1 MLVPLSLFAK
11 PTTCSAHRSS
21 DHQRA
26 PTDAHA
32 RPLGTLD
39 QHDRPRRGPPSPGGT
54 TLRRLWAVSV
64 SPAPGNIDRDP
75 PGYPREWEADILL
88 ADGGVAHLR
97 PIRPSDAGRLVAF
110 YERVSPESKYLRF
123 FAAYPRLSDRDVKR
137 FTEVDYVDRVAF
149 IVTLGEDMIAVGRYD
164 RIEGDHAEV
173 SFLIED
179 AHQGRGIAQLLLEH
193 LAQAARER
201 GITRFVAEV
210 LPENRRMA
218 KVFADA
224 GYRVS
229 KGIEDGVLAVEFP
242 ILPTDTSVG
251 VMERREHRAESA
263 SVRRLLNPQRIVV
276 YGPGARVQNLINS
289 IVPGGFGGEVVAV
302 SIDGAPVAGV
312 PSAASI
318 AAVPGGLDLAIVSVP
333 TNQLGAV
340 VIEAAHVGAHG
351 MVVLTGTDYAA
362 GDNLKVINL
371 ARAYGVRAL
380 GPDALGIINTSRTVQ
395 LNATP
400 GPMPRPGGVGLFCQS
415 AAVGVVLLNH
425 AVRQELGLSS
435 FISTGDYADVTA
447 NDVMQ
452 YWADDETTRVCL
464 LTLDSIG
471 NPRKFS
477 RITRQLA
484 RNKPVVVFAPGRT
497 RRADHAGVRG
507 GLGHAPEEAVDAL
520 FRQAGIMVVHH
531 RDDMIDIAK
540 IAARQPLPAGPRV
553 RIITNSLTLAH
564 QMVQKMDS
572 VGLLRDPQPEL
583 LGAEAG
589 PEAFVLAARE
599 GLADQRYDSVVC
611 AAVNAFDQGTEEII
625 LALENVAAEAT
636 KPLIGVFLD
645 FHPPLMSSGEP
656 DSPGMLPRF
665 DGSVDAIQAL
675 SALTSYAEW
684 RDRDPG
690 AVPMVEVDTQA
701 AKLVVNR
708 ILAEQP
714 TGRELTETETADLL
728 STYGI
733 NLVPQFAV
741 SSLVEAIA
749 AGDQL
754 GWNVVLK
761 ATSSAVRGRPDLA
774 SVHRNIDNAA
784 EMADAW
790 KDLRQL
796 VAEIGLADD
805 EVLSAAI
812 PVVQTMAPPGVALI
826 ITSRE
831 DAAFGPIVSLGLDG
845 IPSELL
851 GDTVYRVPPL
861 TAVDAADMV
870 RELKAAPTLLG
881 RHGAPGV
888 DIAGI
893 ENVLQ
898 RVAQL
903 ADAIPQLA
911 SVTLRPCVAS
921 VSSISVLGAR
931 VFVAPTAD
939 QRDPLARVL

>member
-1 MLVPLSLFAK
+1 
-11 PTTCSAHRSS
+11 
-21 DHQRA
+21 
-26 PTDAHA
+26 
-32 RPLGTLD
+32 
-39 QHDRPRRGPPSPGGT
+39 
-54 TLRRLWAVSV
+54 VSV
-64 SPAPGNIDRDP
+64 SQAPGDIDADP
-75 PGYPREWEADILL
+75 PGYPREWEADVLL

-97 PIRPSDAGRLVAF
+97 PIRPSDADRLVAF

-123 FAAYPRLSDRDVKR
+123 FAPYPRLSDRDVKR
-137 FTEVDYVDRVAF
+137 FTEVDYVRRVAF
-149 IVTLGEDMIAVGRYD
+149 ILTLGENMIAVGRYD
-164 RIEGDHAEV
+164 RVEDDHAEV

-263 SVRRLLNPQRIVV
+263 SVRRLLNPERIVV
-276 YGPGARVQNLINS
+276 HGQRDRVQDLINS
-289 IVPGGFGGEVVAV
+289 ILRGEFSGEVTAV
-302 SIDGAPVAGV
+302 SIDGASVAGV
-312 PSAASI
+312 ANAASI

-333 TNQLGAV
+333 TNQLGGV
-340 VIEAAHVGAHG
+340 VIDAAHKGAYG

-362 GDNLKVINL
+362 GDNLKIINL

-380 GPDALGIINTSRTVQ
+380 GPDALGVINTLGAVR

-400 GPMPRPGGVGLFCQS
+400 GPMPRAGGVGLFCQS
-415 AAVGVVLLNH
+415 AAVGVALLNH
-425 AVRQELGLSS
+425 AGRHDLGLSS

-452 YWADDETTRVCL
+452 YWEDDEATRVCL

-471 NPRKFS
+471 NPRKFT
-477 RITRQLA
+477 RITRRLA
-484 RNKPVVVFAPGRT
+484 RRKPVVVFAPGRT
-497 RRADHAGVRG
+497 HRADHAGVRG

-520 FRQAGIMVVHH
+520 FRQTGIMVVH
-531 RDDMIDIAK
+531 RRGDMIDIAK
-540 IAARQPLPAGPRV
+540 IASRQPLPVGPRV

-564 QMVQKMDS
+564 QMLQKMDS
-572 VGLLRDPQPEL
+572 VGLIRDPEPEL
-583 LGAEAG
+583 LGADAN
-589 PEAFVLAARE
+589 PEAFGRAARQA
-599 GLADQRYDSVVC
+599 LADQRYDSVVC
-611 AAVNAFDQGTEEII
+611 AAVNAFNQGTDNII
-625 LALENVAAEAT
+625 VTLENVAAEAT

-645 FHPPLMSSGEP
+645 FQPPLQSSGEP
-656 DSPGMLPRF
+656 DAPGMLPRF

-675 SALTSYAEW
+675 SALTNYAQW

-690 AVPMVEVDTQA
+690 AVPMVDVDTHE
-701 AKLVVNR
+701 AKLIVNR
-708 ILAEQP
+708 VLAEQP
-714 TGRELTETETADLL
+714 TGRELTVIEAAELL
-728 STYGI
+728 SASGI
-733 NLVPQFAV
+733 NLVRQFAV
-741 SSLVEAIA
+741 AGLADAVA
-749 AGDQL
+749 AADQL

-796 VAEIGLADD
+796 VAEIGLPDD
-805 EVLSAAI
+805 ESLSVAM
-812 PVVQTMAPPGVALI
+812 PVVQAMAPPGVALI

-831 DAAFGPIVSLGLDG
+831 DAAFGPIISLGLDG

-861 TAVDAADMV
+861 TTVDAAEMV
-870 RELKAAPTLLG
+870 RELKAAPTLFG

-888 DIAGI
+888 DIPGI
-893 ENVLQ
+893 EDLLH

-903 ADAIPQLA
+903 SDAIPQLA

-921 VSSISVLGAR
+921 VNSISVLGAR
-931 VFVAPTAD
+931 VFIAPTAD

>member
-1 MLVPLSLFAK
+1 MPLETG
-11 PTTCSAHRSS
+11 P
-21 DHQRA
+21 
-26 PTDAHA
+26 
-32 RPLGTLD
+32 
-39 QHDRPRRGPPSPGGT
+39 QH
-54 TLRRLWAVSV
+54 LRLKLLAVSV
-64 SPAPGNIDRDP
+64 SQAPGNIDRDP
-75 PGYPREWEADILL
+75 PGYPREWEADVLL

-97 PIRPSDAGRLVAF
+97 PIRPSDADKLVAF
-110 YERVSPESKYLRF
+110 YDRVSPESKYLRF
-123 FAAYPRLSDRDVKR
+123 FAAYPRLSDRDVKS

-149 IVTLGEDMIAVGRYD
+149 IVTLGQDMIAVGRYD
-164 RIEGDHAEV
+164 RTENDHAEV

-229 KGIEDGVLAVEFP
+229 KDMEDGVLAVEFP

-263 SVRRLLNPQRIVV
+263 SVRRLLTPQRIVV
-276 YGPGARVQNLINS
+276 YGQGDRVQEMINS
-289 IVPGGFGGEVVAV
+289 IVRGGFGGEVVPV

-312 PSAASI
+312 ACAASI
-318 AAVPGGLDLAIVSVP
+318 AAVPDGVDLVIVSVP

-340 VIEAAHVGAHG
+340 VIDAAHKGAHG

-362 GDNLKVINL
+362 GDNLKIINL

-380 GPDALGIINTSRTVQ
+380 GPDALGVINTLATVQ

-415 AAVGVVLLNH
+415 AAVGVALLNH
-425 AVRQELGLSS
+425 AVRQDVGLSS

-452 YWADDETTRVCL
+452 FWEDDEATRVCL

-477 RITRQLA
+477 RITRRLA
-484 RNKPVVVFAPGRT
+484 RKKPVVVFAPGRT
-497 RRADHAGVRG
+497 HRADHAGVRG
-507 GLGHAPEEAVDAL
+507 GLGHAPEDAIDAL
-520 FRQAGIMVVHH
+520 FQQAGIMVVHS
-531 RDDMIDIAK
+531 RGDMIDIAK
-540 IAARQPLPAGPRV
+540 IASRQPLPTGPRV
-553 RIITNSLTLAH
+553 RIISNSLTLTH
-564 QMVQKMDS
+564 QMLQKMDS
-572 VGLLRDPQPEL
+572 VGLIRDPEPEL
-583 LGAEAG
+583 LGADAN
-589 PEAFVLAARE
+589 PEAFARAARAA
-599 GLADQRYDSVVC
+599 LADQRYDSVVC
-611 AAVNAFDQGTEEII
+611 AAVNAFDQGTEDII
-625 LALENVAAEAT
+625 LALENAAAEAT
-636 KPLIGVFLD
+636 KPLVGVFLD
-645 FHPPLMSSGEP
+645 FHPPLLSNGEA
-656 DSPGMLPRF
+656 DTPGMLPRF

-675 SALTSYAEW
+675 SALTSYALW
-684 RDRDPG
+684 RDRDLG

-701 AKLVVNR
+701 AKLLVNR
-708 ILAEQP
+708 NLAEQP
-714 TGRELTETETADLL
+714 AGRELTEIETAELL
-728 STYGI
+728 HTYGI
-733 NLVPQFAV
+733 DLVRQFAV
-741 SSLVEAIA
+741 STLAEAVA
-749 AGDQL
+749 AADQL

-761 ATSSAVRGRPDLA
+761 ATSRAVRGRPDLA

-790 KDLRQL
+790 KDLQQL
-796 VAEIGLADD
+796 VAEIGLADHD
-805 EVLSAAI
+805 GLSAAG
-812 PVVQTMAPPGVALI
+812 PVVQAMAPPGVALI

-861 TAVDAADMV
+861 TTVDAAGMV
-870 RELKAAPTLLG
+870 RELRAAPTLLG

-888 DIAGI
+888 DIARI
-893 ENVLQ
+893 EDLLH

-903 ADAIPQLA
+903 SDAIPQLA
-911 SVTLRPCVAS
+911 SITLRPCVAS
-921 VSSISVLGAR
+921 VGSLSVLGAR
-931 VFVAPTAD
+931 VFIAPTAD

>member
-1 MLVPLSLFAK
+1 V
-11 PTTCSAHRSS
+11 
-21 DHQRA
+21 
-26 PTDAHA
+26 
-32 RPLGTLD
+32 
-39 QHDRPRRGPPSPGGT
+39 
-54 TLRRLWAVSV
+54 
-64 SPAPGNIDRDP
+64 
-75 PGYPREWEADILL
+75 LL

-97 PIRPSDAGRLVAF
+97 PIRPSDAARLVAF
-110 YERVSPESKYLRF
+110 YERVSPESKYFRF
-123 FAAYPRLSDRDVKR
+123 FAPYPRLSDRDVKR
-137 FTEVDYVDRVAF
+137 FTELDYVSRVAF
-149 IVTLGEDMIAVGRYD
+149 IITLGENMIAVGRYE
-164 RIEGDHAEV
+164 RIEDDHAEV

-201 GITRFVAEV
+201 GIARFVAEV
-210 LPENRRMA
+210 LPENGRMA

-229 KGIEDGVLAVEFP
+229 RGIEDGVLAVEFP

-276 YGPGARVQNLINS
+276 YGEVDRVRNLINS
-289 IVPGGFGGEVVAV
+289 ILRGEFSGEVTAV
-302 SIDGAPVAGV
+302 SIDGVSVAGV
-312 PSAASI
+312 ANAASI
-318 AAVPGGLDLAIVSVP
+318 AAVPGGLDLVIVSVP
-333 TNQLGAV
+333 TNQLGGV
-340 VIEAAHVGAHG
+340 VIEAAHMGAHG

-362 GDNLKVINL
+362 GDNLKIINL
-371 ARAYGVRAL
+371 ARAYGIRAL
-380 GPDALGIINTSRTVQ
+380 GPDALGIINTMEAVR

-400 GPMPRPGGVGLFCQS
+400 GPMPRSGGVGFFCQS
-415 AAVGVVLLNH
+415 AAVGVGLLTH
-425 AVRQELGLSS
+425 ATRHDLGLSS

-452 YWADDETTRVCL
+452 YWEDDEATRVCL

-477 RITRQLA
+477 RITRRLA
-484 RNKPVVVFAPGRT
+484 RRKPVVVFAPGRSH
-497 RRADHAGVRG
+497 RADHAGVRG
-507 GLGHAPEEAVDAL
+507 GLGHASEEAVDAL
-520 FRQAGIMVVHH
+520 FRQAGIMVVH
-531 RDDMIDIAK
+531 RRGDMIDIAK
-540 IAARQPLPAGPRV
+540 IASRQPLPAGPRV

-564 QMVQKMDS
+564 QMLQKMDS
-572 VGLLRDPQPEL
+572 VGLIRDPEPEL
-583 LGAEAG
+583 LGADALPAAFGRAVREA
-589 PEAFVLAARE
+589 
-599 GLADQRYDSVVC
+599 LADRRYDSVVC
-611 AAVNAFDQGTEEII
+611 AAVNAFNQGTEDII
-625 LALENVAAEAT
+625 LALENAAANAT
-636 KPLIGVFLD
+636 KPLVGVFLD
-645 FHPPLMSSGEP
+645 FNPPLLSSGQP
-656 DSPGMLPRF
+656 DAPGMLPRF

-675 SALTSYAEW
+675 SALTAYAQW

-690 AVPMVEVDTQA
+690 AVPILEVDTPA

-708 ILAEQP
+708 TLAEQP
-714 TGRELTETETADLL
+714 AGRELTEIETAELL
-728 STYGI
+728 GAYGI
-733 NLVPQFAV
+733 DLVSQFAV
-741 SSLVEAIA
+741 SSFADAVA
-749 AGDQL
+749 AADLL

-761 ATSSAVRGRPDLA
+761 ATSIAVRGRPDLA
-774 SVHRNIDNAA
+774 SVHRNIDSPA
-784 EMADAW
+784 ELADAW
-790 KDLRQL
+790 TDLRQL
-796 VAEIGLADD
+796 VAEIGLGDD
-805 EVLSAAI
+805 ESLSIAM
-812 PVVQTMAPPGVALI
+812 PVVQAMAPPGVALI

-851 GDTVYRVPPL
+851 GDTAYRVPPL
-861 TAVDAADMV
+861 TTADAAEMV

-893 ENVLQ
+893 EDLLH

-911 SVTLRPCVAS
+911 SVALRPCVAS

-931 VFVAPTAD
+931 VFIAPTAD

>member
-1 MLVPLSLFAK
+1 M
-11 PTTCSAHRSS
+11 
-21 DHQRA
+21 
-26 PTDAHA
+26 
-32 RPLGTLD
+32 
-39 QHDRPRRGPPSPGGT
+39 
-54 TLRRLWAVSV
+54 SV

-97 PIRPSDAGRLVAF
+97 PIRPSDADRLVAF

-123 FAAYPRLSDRDVKR
+123 FAAYPRLSDRDVRR
-137 FTEVDYVDRVAF
+137 FTEIDYVDRVAF

-312 PSAASI
+312 PNAASI

-362 GDNLKVINL
+362 GDNLKIINL

-415 AAVGVVLLNH
+415 AAVGVGLLNH
-425 AVRQELGLSS
+425 AVRQDLGLSS

-452 YWADDETTRVCL
+452 YWADDEATRVCL

-531 RDDMIDIAK
+531 RGDMIDIAK
-540 IAARQPLPAGPRV
+540 IAARQPLPSGPRV

-589 PEAFVLAARE
+589 PEAFVLAARD

-611 AAVNAFDQGTEEII
+611 AAVNGFDQGTEEII

-728 STYGI
+728 STHGI

-790 KDLRQL
+790 KDLRKL
-796 VAEIGLADD
+796 VGEIGLADD

>member
-1 MLVPLSLFAK
+1 M
-11 PTTCSAHRSS
+11 
-21 DHQRA
+21 
-26 PTDAHA
+26 
-32 RPLGTLD
+32 
-39 QHDRPRRGPPSPGGT
+39 
-54 TLRRLWAVSV
+54 SV
-64 SPAPGNIDRDP
+64 SQAPGNIDADP

-97 PIRPSDAGRLVAF
+97 PIRPSDAERLVAF

-123 FAAYPRLSDRDVKR
+123 FVPYPRLTDRDVKL

-164 RIEGDHAEV
+164 RTEGDHAEV
-173 SFLIED
+173 AFLIED

-210 LPENRRMA
+210 LPQNRRMA

-224 GYRVS
+224 GYRIS
-229 KGIEDGVLAVEFP
+229 KGVEDGVLAVEFP

-263 SVRRLLNPQRIVV
+263 SVRRLLNPQRIAV
-276 YGPGARVQNLINS
+276 YGQGDRVRDLINS
-289 IVPGGFGGEVVAV
+289 IVHGGYRGEVVAV
-302 SIDGAPVAGV
+302 SIDGALVAGV
-312 PSAASI
+312 PNAASI

-340 VIEAAHVGAHG
+340 VIEAAHQGAHG
-351 MVVLTGTDYAA
+351 MVVLTGTDYVA
-362 GDNLKVINL
+362 GDNLKIINL
-371 ARAYGVRAL
+371 ARAYGIRAL
-380 GPDALGIINTSRTVQ
+380 GPDALGIINTLRTVQ

-400 GPMPRPGGVGLFCQS
+400 APMPRAGGVGLFCQS
-415 AAVGVVLLNH
+415 AAVGVALLND
-425 AVRQELGLSS
+425 AVRQDLGLSC

-452 YWADDETTRVCL
+452 YWGDDEATRVCL

-497 RRADHAGVRG
+497 HRADHAGVRG
-507 GLGHAPEEAVDAL
+507 GLGHAAEEAVDAL
-520 FRQAGIMVVHH
+520 FRQAGIMVVH
-531 RDDMIDIAK
+531 RRGDMIDIAK
-540 IAARQPLPAGPRV
+540 IAARQPLPSGPRV
-553 RIITNSLTLAH
+553 RIISNSLTLTH
-564 QMVQKMDS
+564 QMLQKMES

-589 PEAFVLAARE
+589 AAEFVLAARAA
-599 GLADQRYDSVVC
+599 LADQRYDSVVC
-611 AAVNAFDQGTEEII
+611 AAVNAFDEGTEEII
-625 LALENVAAEAT
+625 LALENVAAEAS

-656 DSPGMLPRF
+656 DAPGMLPRF

-675 SALTSYAEW
+675 AALTSYAEW
-684 RDRDPG
+684 CRRDPG

-701 AKLVVNR
+701 AKLLVNR
-708 ILAEQP
+708 ILATQP
-714 TGRELTETETADLL
+714 AGRELTETEAAELL
-728 STYGI
+728 GTYGI

-741 SSLVEAIA
+741 ASLDDAVA

-784 EMADAW
+784 EMVAAW

-796 VAEIGLADD
+796 IAEIGLGND
-805 EVLSAAI
+805 EDLSVAM
-812 PVVQTMAPPGVALI
+812 PVVQAMAPPGVALM

-831 DAAFGPIVSLGLDG
+831 DAAFGPIISLGLDG

-861 TAVDAADMV
+861 TAVDAAEMV
-870 RELKAAPTLLG
+870 RELKAAPTLFG

-893 ENVLQ
+893 EDILH
-898 RVAQL
+898 RIAQL

-921 VSSISVLGAR
+921 VGSISVLGAR
-931 VFVAPTAD
+931 VFITPTAD

>member
-1 MLVPLSLFAK
+1 VS
-11 PTTCSAHRSS
+11 
-21 DHQRA
+21 Q
-26 PTDAHA
+26 
-32 RPLGTLD
+32 
-39 QHDRPRRGPPSPGGT
+39 
-54 TLRRLWAVSV
+54 AV
-64 SPAPGNIDRDP
+64 DP
-75 PGYPREWEADILL
+75 PGYPREWEADVLL

-97 PIRPSDAGRLVAF
+97 PIRPSDADRLVAF

-123 FAAYPRLSDRDVKR
+123 FVPYPRLSNRDVKR

-149 IVTLGEDMIAVGRYD
+149 IITLGENMIAVGRYE
-164 RIEGDHAEV
+164 RIEDDHAEV

-229 KGIEDGVLAVEFP
+229 KGIEDGVLTVEFP

-263 SVRRLLNPQRIVV
+263 SVRRLLNPERIVV
-276 YGPGARVQNLINS
+276 HGEGDRVQDLINS
-289 IVPGGFGGEVVAV
+289 ILRGEFSGDVAAV
-302 SIDGAPVAGV
+302 SVDGASVAGV
-312 PSAASI
+312 ANAASI
-318 AAVPGGLDLAIVSVP
+318 AAVQGGLDLAIVSVP
-333 TNQLGAV
+333 TNQLGGV
-340 VIEAAHVGAHG
+340 VIEAAHKGAHG
-351 MVVLTGTDYAA
+351 MVVLTGTDYTA
-362 GDNLKVINL
+362 GDNLKIINL
-371 ARAYGVRAL
+371 ARAYGIRAL
-380 GPDALGIINTSRTVQ
+380 GPDALGIINTLGTVR

-400 GPMPRPGGVGLFCQS
+400 GPMPRSGGVGLFCQS
-415 AAVGVVLLNH
+415 AAVGVALLNH
-425 AVRQELGLSS
+425 AVSHDLGLSS

-452 YWADDETTRVCL
+452 YWEDDEATRVCL

-477 RITRQLA
+477 RITRRLA
-484 RNKPVVVFAPGRT
+484 RRKPVVVFAPGRSH
-497 RRADHAGVRG
+497 RADHAGVRG
-507 GLGHAPEEAVDAL
+507 GLGHASEEAVDAL
-520 FRQAGIMVVHH
+520 FRQAGIMVVH
-531 RDDMIDIAK
+531 RRGDMIDIAK
-540 IAARQPLPAGPRV
+540 IASRQPLPTGPRI

-564 QMVQKMDS
+564 QMLQKVDS
-572 VGLLRDPQPEL
+572 VGLIRDPEPEL
-583 LGAEAG
+583 LGADAK
-589 PEAFVLAARE
+589 PEAFGRAARE
-599 GLADQRYDSVVC
+599 ALADQRYDSVVC
-611 AAVNAFDQGTEEII
+611 AAVNPFNQGTEDTI
-625 LALENVAAEAT
+625 LTLESVAADAT

-645 FHPPLMSSGEP
+645 FHPPMLRNGQQ
-656 DSPGMLPRF
+656 DTPGMLPRF

-675 SALTSYAEW
+675 SALTDYARW
-684 RDRDPG
+684 RDQDPG
-690 AVPMVEVDTQA
+690 AVPMLEVDTQA
-701 AKLVVNR
+701 AKLIVNR
-708 ILAEQP
+708 ILSEQP
-714 TGRELTETETADLL
+714 AGRELTEIETAELL
-728 STYGI
+728 GAYGI
-733 NLVPQFAV
+733 NLVSQFAV
-741 SSLVEAIA
+741 SSLADAVA
-749 AGDQL
+749 AADQL

-761 ATSSAVRGRPDLA
+761 ATSLAVRGRPDLA

-796 VAEIGLADD
+796 IAEIGLADD
-805 EVLSAAI
+805 ERLSVAV
-812 PVVQTMAPPGVALI
+812 PVVQAMAPPGVALI

-861 TAVDAADMV
+861 TKVDAAEMV

-881 RHGAPGV
+881 RYGAPRV
-888 DIAGI
+888 DLAGI
-893 ENVLQ
+893 EDLLH

-931 VFVAPTAD
+931 VFIAPTAD

>member
-1 MLVPLSLFAK
+1 
-11 PTTCSAHRSS
+11 
-21 DHQRA
+21 
-26 PTDAHA
+26 
-32 RPLGTLD
+32 
-39 QHDRPRRGPPSPGGT
+39 
-54 TLRRLWAVSV
+54 VSV
-64 SPAPGNIDRDP
+64 SQAPRNFDADP
-75 PGYPREWEADILL
+75 PGYPREWEADVLL

-97 PIRPSDAGRLVAF
+97 PIRPADADRLVAF

-123 FAAYPRLSDRDVKR
+123 FTPYPRLTDRDVRR

-149 IVTLGEDMIAVGRYD
+149 IVTLGENMIAVGRYD
-164 RIEGDHAEV
+164 RIEDDHAEV
-173 SFLIED
+173 AFLIED

-276 YGPGARVQNLINS
+276 YGQGDRVLNLIHS
-289 IVPGGFGGEVVAV
+289 IRHGGFSGDVVAV
-302 SIDGAPVAGV
+302 SIDGDQVAGV
-312 PSAASI
+312 SNAASI
-318 AAVPGGLDLAIVSVP
+318 AAVPGALDLAIVSVP
-333 TNQLGAV
+333 TNQLGGI
-340 VIEAAHVGAHG
+340 VIDAAHKGAYG
-351 MVVLTGTDYAA
+351 IVVLTGTDYAV
-362 GDNLKVINL
+362 GDNLKIINL

-380 GPDALGIINTSRTVQ
+380 GPDALGIINTLGSVQ
-395 LNATP
+395 LNATT
-400 GPMPRPGGVGLFCQS
+400 GPMPRTGGVGLFCQS
-415 AAVGVVLLNH
+415 AAVGVALLNH
-425 AVRQELGLSS
+425 AVRQDLGLSS

-452 YWADDETTRVCL
+452 YWGDDEATRVCL

-484 RNKPVVVFAPGRT
+484 QRKPVVVFAPGRT

-507 GLGHAPEEAVDAL
+507 GLGHAPEQAVDAL
-520 FRQAGIMVVHH
+520 FRQAGIMVVH
-531 RDDMIDIAK
+531 RRGDMIDIAK
-540 IAARQPLPAGPRV
+540 IAARQPLPSGPRV

-564 QMVQKMDS
+564 QMLQKMDS

-589 PEAFVLAARE
+589 PDAFVLAARE
-599 GLADQRYDSVVC
+599 ALTDQRYDSVVC

-625 LALENVAAEAT
+625 LALENVASEST

-656 DSPGMLPRF
+656 DSPATLPRF

-684 RDRDPG
+684 RSRDAG
-690 AVPMVEVDTQA
+690 EVPKMEVDTQA
-701 AKLVVNR
+701 AKVLVNR
-708 ILAEQP
+708 ILAERP
-714 TGRELTETETADLL
+714 EGRELTETEIAELL
-728 STYGI
+728 KRYGI
-733 NLVPQFAV
+733 NLVRQLAV
-741 SSLVEAIA
+741 SSLTGAVA

-754 GWNVVLK
+754 GWNVALK

-774 SVHRNIDNAA
+774 SVHRNIDSAA

-796 VAEIGLADD
+796 VAAIGLAGDD
-805 EVLSAAI
+805 GLSVAM
-812 PVVQTMAPPGVALI
+812 PVVQAMAPPGVALV

-851 GDTVYRVPPL
+851 GDSVYRVPPL
-861 TAVDAADMV
+861 TAVDAAEMV
-870 RELKAAPTLLG
+870 RELKAAPTLFG
-881 RHGAPGV
+881 RQGAPGL

-893 ENVLQ
+893 ENLLH

-921 VSSISVLGAR
+921 VNSISVLGAR
-931 VFVAPTAD
+931 AFIAPTAD

>member
-1 MLVPLSLFAK
+1 VS
-11 PTTCSAHRSS
+11 
-21 DHQRA
+21 Q
-26 PTDAHA
+26 
-32 RPLGTLD
+32 
-39 QHDRPRRGPPSPGGT
+39 
-54 TLRRLWAVSV
+54 AV
-64 SPAPGNIDRDP
+64 DP
-75 PGYPREWEADILL
+75 PGYPREWEADVLL

-97 PIRPSDAGRLVAF
+97 PIRPSDADRLVAF

-123 FAAYPRLSDRDVKR
+123 FVPYPRLSNRDVKR

-149 IVTLGEDMIAVGRYD
+149 IITLGENMIAVGRYE
-164 RIEGDHAEV
+164 RIENDHAEV

-229 KGIEDGVLAVEFP
+229 KGIEDGVLTVEFP

-263 SVRRLLNPQRIVV
+263 SVRRLLNPERIVV
-276 YGPGARVQNLINS
+276 HGEGDRVQDLINS
-289 IVPGGFGGEVVAV
+289 ILRGEFSGDVAAV
-302 SIDGAPVAGV
+302 SIDGASVAGV
-312 PSAASI
+312 ANAASI
-318 AAVPGGLDLAIVSVP
+318 AAVQGGLDLAIVSVP
-333 TNQLGAV
+333 TNQLGGV
-340 VIEAAHVGAHG
+340 VIEAAHKGAHG
-351 MVVLTGTDYAA
+351 MVVLTGTDYTA
-362 GDNLKVINL
+362 GDNLKIINL
-371 ARAYGVRAL
+371 ARAYGIRAL
-380 GPDALGIINTSRTVQ
+380 GPDALGIINTLGTVR

-400 GPMPRPGGVGLFCQS
+400 GPMPRSGGVGLFCQS
-415 AAVGVVLLNH
+415 AAVGVALLNH
-425 AVRQELGLSS
+425 AVSHDLGLSS

-452 YWADDETTRVCL
+452 YWEDDEATRVCL

-477 RITRQLA
+477 RITRRLA
-484 RNKPVVVFAPGRT
+484 RRKPVVVFAPGRSH
-497 RRADHAGVRG
+497 RADHAGVRG
-507 GLGHAPEEAVDAL
+507 GLGHASEEAVDAL
-520 FRQAGIMVVHH
+520 FRQAGIMVVH
-531 RDDMIDIAK
+531 RRGDMIDIAK
-540 IAARQPLPAGPRV
+540 IASRQPLPTGPRI

-564 QMVQKMDS
+564 QMLQKVDS
-572 VGLLRDPQPEL
+572 VGLIRDPEPEL
-583 LGAEAG
+583 LGADAK
-589 PEAFVLAARE
+589 PEAFGRAARE
-599 GLADQRYDSVVC
+599 ALADQRYDSVVC
-611 AAVNAFDQGTEEII
+611 AAVNAFNQGTEDTI
-625 LALENVAAEAT
+625 LTLESVAAEAT

-645 FHPPLMSSGEP
+645 FHPPLLRSGQQ
-656 DSPGMLPRF
+656 DTPGMLPRF

-675 SALTSYAEW
+675 SALTDYARW
-684 RDRDPG
+684 RDQDPG
-690 AVPMVEVDTQA
+690 AVPMLEVDTQA
-701 AKLVVNR
+701 AKLIVNR
-708 ILAEQP
+708 ILSEQP
-714 TGRELTETETADLL
+714 AGRELTEIETAELL
-728 STYGI
+728 GAYGI
-733 NLVPQFAV
+733 NLVSQLAV
-741 SSLVEAIA
+741 SSLADAVA
-749 AGDQL
+749 AADQL

-761 ATSSAVRGRPDLA
+761 ATSLAVRGRPDLA

-796 VAEIGLADD
+796 IAEIGLADD
-805 EVLSAAI
+805 ERLSVAV
-812 PVVQTMAPPGVALI
+812 PVIQAMAPPGVALI

-861 TAVDAADMV
+861 TKVDAAEMV

-881 RHGAPGV
+881 RYGAPRV
-888 DIAGI
+888 DLAGI
-893 ENVLQ
+893 EDLLH

-903 ADAIPQLA
+903 ADDIPQLA

-931 VFVAPTAD
+931 VFIAPTAD

>member
-1 MLVPLSLFAK
+1 
-11 PTTCSAHRSS
+11 
-21 DHQRA
+21 
-26 PTDAHA
+26 
-32 RPLGTLD
+32 
-39 QHDRPRRGPPSPGGT
+39 
-54 TLRRLWAVSV
+54 VSV
-64 SPAPGNIDRDP
+64 SQAQENIDRDP
-75 PGYPREWEADILL
+75 PGYPREWEADVLL

-97 PIRPSDAGRLVAF
+97 PIRPSDAPRLVAF

-123 FAAYPRLSDRDVKR
+123 FAPYPRLSDRDVKR
-137 FTEVDYVDRVAF
+137 FTEVDYVSRVAF
-149 IVTLGEDMIAVGRYD
+149 ILTLGENMIAVGRYD
-164 RIEGDHAEV
+164 RIEDDHAEV

-251 VMERREHRAESA
+251 VMERREHRAEGA
-263 SVRRLLNPQRIVV
+263 SVRRLLSPERIVV
-276 YGPGARVQNLINS
+276 YGQGDRVQDLINS
-289 IVPGGFGGEVVAV
+289 ILRGDFSGEVAAV
-302 SIDGAPVAGV
+302 TVDGSSVAGV
-312 PSAASI
+312 ANAVSI
-318 AAVPGGLDLAIVSVP
+318 AAVQGGLDLAIVSVP
-333 TNQLGAV
+333 TNQLGGV
-340 VIEAAHVGAHG
+340 VIDAAHKGAHG

-362 GDNLKVINL
+362 GDNLKIINL
-371 ARAYGVRAL
+371 ARAYGIRAL
-380 GPDALGIINTSRTVQ
+380 GPDALGIINTLGTVR

-400 GPMPRPGGVGLFCQS
+400 GPMPRSGGVGLFCQS
-415 AAVGVVLLNH
+415 AAVGVALLNH
-425 AVRQELGLSS
+425 VLRHDLGLSS

-452 YWADDETTRVCL
+452 YWEDDEATRVCL

-477 RITRQLA
+477 RITRRLA
-484 RNKPVVVFAPGRT
+484 RRKPVVVFAPGRT
-497 RRADHAGVRG
+497 HRADHAGVRG

-520 FRQAGIMVVHH
+520 FRQAGIMVVH
-531 RDDMIDIAK
+531 RRGDMIDIAK
-540 IAARQPLPAGPRV
+540 IASRQPLPSGPRV

-564 QMVQKMDS
+564 QMLQKMDS
-572 VGLLRDPQPEL
+572 VGLIRDPEPEL
-583 LGAEAG
+583 LGADAK
-589 PEAFVLAARE
+589 PEAFGRAARQA
-599 GLADQRYDSVVC
+599 LADQRYDSVVC
-611 AAVNAFDQGTEEII
+611 GAVNAFNQGTDNII
-625 LALENVAAEAT
+625 LALENVAAEAA

-645 FHPPLMSSGEP
+645 FHPPLQSSGEL
-656 DSPGMLPRF
+656 DAPGMLPRF

-675 SALTSYAEW
+675 SALTDYAQW
-684 RDRDPG
+684 RERDPG
-690 AVPMVEVDTQA
+690 AVPMVEVDTQE
-701 AKLVVNR
+701 AKLIVNR
-708 ILAEQP
+708 VLAEQP
-714 TGRELTETETADLL
+714 TGRELTEIETAELL
-728 STYGI
+728 AAYGI
-733 NLVPQFAV
+733 NMVRQFAV
-741 SSLVEAIA
+741 SGLADAVAA
-749 AGDQL
+749 AGQL

-790 KDLRQL
+790 KDLRRL
-796 VAEIGLADD
+796 VTEIGLADD
-805 EVLSAAI
+805 ETLSVAV
-812 PVVQTMAPPGVALI
+812 PVVQAMAPAGVALI

-861 TAVDAADMV
+861 TTADAAEMV
-870 RELKAAPTLLG
+870 RELKAAPTLFG

-893 ENVLQ
+893 EDLLH

-903 ADAIPQLA
+903 SDAIPQLA
-911 SVTLRPCVAS
+911 SITLRPCVAS

-931 VFVAPTAD
+931 VFIAPTAD

>member
-1 MLVPLSLFAK
+1 
-11 PTTCSAHRSS
+11 
-21 DHQRA
+21 
-26 PTDAHA
+26 
-32 RPLGTLD
+32 
-39 QHDRPRRGPPSPGGT
+39 
-54 TLRRLWAVSV
+54 VSV
-64 SPAPGNIDRDP
+64 SQAPGNVDADP
-75 PGYPREWEADILL
+75 PGYPREWEADVLL

-97 PIRPSDAGRLVAF
+97 PIRPSDAVRLVAF

-123 FAAYPRLSDRDVKR
+123 FAPYPRLSNRDVKR
-137 FTEVDYVDRVAF
+137 FTEVDYVNRVAF
-149 IVTLGEDMIAVGRYD
+149 ILTLGENMIAVGRYD
-164 RIEGDHAEV
+164 RIEDDHAEV

-201 GITRFVAEV
+201 GITGFVAEV

-263 SVRRLLNPQRIVV
+263 SVRRLLNPERIVV
-276 YGPGARVQNLINS
+276 HGQRDRVHDLINS
-289 IVPGGFGGEVVAV
+289 ILRGDFSGTVTAV
-302 SIDGAPVAGV
+302 SIDGASVAGV
-312 PSAASI
+312 ANAASI
-318 AAVPGGLDLAIVSVP
+318 SEVQGGLDLAIVSVP
-333 TNQLGAV
+333 TNQLGGV
-340 VIEAAHVGAHG
+340 VIDAAHKGAYG

-362 GDNLKVINL
+362 GDNLKIINL
-371 ARAYGVRAL
+371 ARAYGIRAL
-380 GPDALGIINTSRTVQ
+380 GPDALGIINLLGTVR

-400 GPMPRPGGVGLFCQS
+400 GPMPRSGGVGLFCQS
-415 AAVGVVLLNH
+415 AAVGVALLNH
-425 AVRQELGLSS
+425 AGRHDLGLSS

-452 YWADDETTRVCL
+452 YWEDDEATRVCL

-477 RITRQLA
+477 RITRRLA
-484 RNKPVVVFAPGRT
+484 RRKPVVVFAPGRT
-497 RRADHAGVRG
+497 NRADHAGVRG

-520 FRQAGIMVVHH
+520 FKQAGIMVVH
-531 RDDMIDIAK
+531 RRGDMIDIAK
-540 IAARQPLPAGPRV
+540 IASRQPLPCGPRV
-553 RIITNSLTLAH
+553 RIISNSLTLAR
-564 QMVQKMDS
+564 QMLQKMDS
-572 VGLLRDPQPEL
+572 VGLIRDPEPEL
-583 LGAEAG
+583 LGADAN
-589 PEAFVLAARE
+589 PEAFGRAARQA
-599 GLADQRYDSVVC
+599 LADQRYDSVVC
-611 AAVNAFDQGTEEII
+611 AAVNAFNPGTNDII
-625 LALENVAAEAT
+625 LTLENVAAEAA
-636 KPLIGVFLD
+636 KPLLGVFLD
-645 FHPPLMSSGEP
+645 FQPPLQSSGEP
-656 DSPGMLPRF
+656 DAPGMLPRF

-675 SALTSYAEW
+675 SALTNYAQW

-690 AVPMVEVDTQA
+690 AVPMVEVDTQE
-701 AKLVVNR
+701 AKLIVNR
-708 ILAEQP
+708 ILAEHP
-714 TGRELTETETADLL
+714 TGRELTEIETAELL
-728 STYGI
+728 AAYGI
-733 NLVPQFAV
+733 NLVRQFAV
-741 SSLVEAIA
+741 SGLADAVA
-749 AGDQL
+749 AADQL

-784 EMADAW
+784 GMADAW

-796 VAEIGLADD
+796 VAEIGLDDD
-805 EVLSAAI
+805 ESLSVAMPI
-812 PVVQTMAPPGVALI
+812 VQAMAPPGVALI

-845 IPSELL
+845 IPSDLL

-861 TAVDAADMV
+861 TTVDAAEMV
-870 RELKAAPTLLG
+870 RELKAAPTLFG
-881 RHGAPGV
+881 RYGAPGV

-893 ENVLQ
+893 EDLLH

-903 ADAIPQLA
+903 SDAIPQLA

-931 VFVAPTAD
+931 VFIAPTAD

>member
-1 MLVPLSLFAK
+1 
-11 PTTCSAHRSS
+11 
-21 DHQRA
+21 
-26 PTDAHA
+26 
-32 RPLGTLD
+32 
-39 QHDRPRRGPPSPGGT
+39 
-54 TLRRLWAVSV
+54 VSV
-64 SPAPGNIDRDP
+64 SQAVDP
-75 PGYPREWEADILL
+75 PGYPREWEADVLL

-97 PIRPSDAGRLVAF
+97 PIRPSDADRLVAF

-123 FAAYPRLSDRDVKR
+123 FVPYPRLSNRDVKR

-149 IVTLGEDMIAVGRYD
+149 IITLGENMIAVGRYE
-164 RIEGDHAEV
+164 RVENDHAEV

-229 KGIEDGVLAVEFP
+229 KGIEDGVLTVEFP

-263 SVRRLLNPQRIVV
+263 SVRRLLNPERIVV
-276 YGPGARVQNLINS
+276 HGEGDRVQDLINS
-289 IVPGGFGGEVVAV
+289 ILRGEFSGDVAAV
-302 SIDGAPVAGV
+302 SIDGASVAGV
-312 PSAASI
+312 ANAASI
-318 AAVPGGLDLAIVSVP
+318 AAVQGGLDLAIVSVP
-333 TNQLGAV
+333 TNQLGGV
-340 VIEAAHVGAHG
+340 VIEAAHKGAHG
-351 MVVLTGTDYAA
+351 MVVLTGTDYTA
-362 GDNLKVINL
+362 GDNLKIINL
-371 ARAYGVRAL
+371 ARAYGIRAL
-380 GPDALGIINTSRTVQ
+380 GPDALGIINTLGTVR

-400 GPMPRPGGVGLFCQS
+400 GPMPRSGGVGLFCQS
-415 AAVGVVLLNH
+415 AAVGVALLNH
-425 AVRQELGLSS
+425 AVSHDLGLSS

-452 YWADDETTRVCL
+452 YWEDDEATRVCL

-477 RITRQLA
+477 RITRRLA
-484 RNKPVVVFAPGRT
+484 RRKPVVVFAPGRSH
-497 RRADHAGVRG
+497 RADHAGVRG
-507 GLGHAPEEAVDAL
+507 GLGHASEEAVDAL
-520 FRQAGIMVVHH
+520 FRQAGIMVVH
-531 RDDMIDIAK
+531 RRGDMIDIAK
-540 IAARQPLPAGPRV
+540 IASRQPLPTGPRI

-564 QMVQKMDS
+564 QMLQKVDS
-572 VGLLRDPQPEL
+572 VGLIRDPEPEL
-583 LGAEAG
+583 LGADAK
-589 PEAFVLAARE
+589 PEAFGRAARE
-599 GLADQRYDSVVC
+599 ALADQRYDSVVC
-611 AAVNAFDQGTEEII
+611 AAVNAFNQGTEDTI
-625 LALENVAAEAT
+625 LTLESVAAEAT

-645 FHPPLMSSGEP
+645 FHPPLLRSGQQ
-656 DSPGMLPRF
+656 DTPGMLPRF

-675 SALTSYAEW
+675 SALTDYARW
-684 RDRDPG
+684 RDQDPG
-690 AVPMVEVDTQA
+690 AVPMLEVDTQA
-701 AKLVVNR
+701 AKLIVNR
-708 ILAEQP
+708 ILSEQP
-714 TGRELTETETADLL
+714 AGRELTEIETAELL
-728 STYGI
+728 GAYGI
-733 NLVPQFAV
+733 NLVSQLAV
-741 SSLVEAIA
+741 SSLADAVA
-749 AGDQL
+749 AADQL

-761 ATSSAVRGRPDLA
+761 ATSLAVRGRPDLA

-796 VAEIGLADD
+796 IAEIGLADD
-805 EVLSAAI
+805 ERLSVAV
-812 PVVQTMAPPGVALI
+812 PVIQAMAPPGVALI

-861 TAVDAADMV
+861 TKVDAAEMV

-881 RHGAPGV
+881 RYGAPRV
-888 DIAGI
+888 DLAGI
-893 ENVLQ
+893 EDLLH

-903 ADAIPQLA
+903 ADDIPQLA

-931 VFVAPTAD
+931 VFIAPTAD

>member
-1 MLVPLSLFAK
+1 
-11 PTTCSAHRSS
+11 
-21 DHQRA
+21 
-26 PTDAHA
+26 
-32 RPLGTLD
+32 
-39 QHDRPRRGPPSPGGT
+39 
-54 TLRRLWAVSV
+54 VSV
-64 SPAPGNIDRDP
+64 SQAPGNIDADP
-75 PGYPREWEADILL
+75 PGYPREWEADVLL

-97 PIRPSDAGRLVAF
+97 PIRPSDADRLVAF

-123 FAAYPRLSDRDVKR
+123 FAPYPRLSDRDVKR
-137 FTEVDYVDRVAF
+137 FTEVDYVNRVAF
-149 IVTLGEDMIAVGRYD
+149 ILTLGENMIAVGRYD
-164 RIEGDHAEV
+164 RVEDDHAEV

-201 GITRFVAEV
+201 GISRFVAEV

-263 SVRRLLNPQRIVV
+263 SVRRLLNPERIVV
-276 YGPGARVQNLINS
+276 HGQADRVQDLINS
-289 IVPGGFGGEVVAV
+289 ILRGDFSGEVTAV
-302 SIDGAPVAGV
+302 SIDGSSVGGVAN
-312 PSAASI
+312 AASI
-318 AAVPGGLDLAIVSVP
+318 AAVQGGLDLAIVSVP
-333 TNQLGAV
+333 TNQLGGV
-340 VIEAAHVGAHG
+340 VIDAAHKGAYG
-351 MVVLTGTDYAA
+351 MVVLTGTDYVA
-362 GDNLKVINL
+362 GDNLKIINL
-371 ARAYGVRAL
+371 ARAYGIRAL
-380 GPDALGIINTSRTVQ
+380 GPDALGIINTQGTVR

-400 GPMPRPGGVGLFCQS
+400 GPMPRSGGIGLFCQS
-415 AAVGVVLLNH
+415 AAVGVALLNH
-425 AVRQELGLSS
+425 ATRHDLGLSS

-452 YWADDETTRVCL
+452 YWEDDDATRVCL

-477 RITRQLA
+477 RITRRLA
-484 RNKPVVVFAPGRT
+484 RRKPVVVFAPGRT
-497 RRADHAGVRG
+497 DRADHAGVRG

-520 FRQAGIMVVHH
+520 FRQTGIMVVH
-531 RDDMIDIAK
+531 RRGDMIDIAK
-540 IAARQPLPAGPRV
+540 IASRQPLPSGPRV

-564 QMVQKMDS
+564 QMLQKMDS
-572 VGLLRDPQPEL
+572 VGLIRDPEPEL
-583 LGAEAG
+583 LGADAN
-589 PEAFVLAARE
+589 PEAFGRAVRRA
-599 GLADQRYDSVVC
+599 LADQRYDSVVC
-611 AAVNAFDQGTEEII
+611 AAVNAFNQGTDDII
-625 LALENVAAEAT
+625 LTLENVAAEAT

-645 FHPPLMSSGEP
+645 FQPPLQSSGEP
-656 DSPGMLPRF
+656 DAPGMLPRF

-675 SALTSYAEW
+675 SALTTYAQW
-684 RDRDPG
+684 RGRDPG
-690 AVPMVEVDTQA
+690 AVPMVDLDTHET
-701 AKLVVNR
+701 KLTVNR
-708 ILAEQP
+708 VLAEQP
-714 TGRELTETETADLL
+714 MGRELTEIETAGLL
-728 STYGI
+728 SASGI
-733 NLVPQFAV
+733 NLVRQFEVSGLADAV
-741 SSLVEAIA
+741 A
-749 AGDQL
+749 AADQL

-784 EMADAW
+784 EMAEAW

-796 VAEIGLADD
+796 VAEIGLGDD
-805 EVLSAAI
+805 ESLSVAM
-812 PVVQTMAPPGVALI
+812 PVVQAMAPPGVALI
-826 ITSRE
+826 INSRE
-831 DAAFGPIVSLGLDG
+831 DAAFGPILSLGLDG
-845 IPSELL
+845 IASELL

-861 TAVDAADMV
+861 TTVDAAEMV
-870 RELKAAPTLLG
+870 RELKAAPTLFG

-893 ENVLQ
+893 EDLLH

-903 ADAIPQLA
+903 SDAIPQLA

-921 VSSISVLGAR
+921 VGSISVLGAR
-931 VFVAPTAD
+931 VFIAPTAD

>member
-1 MLVPLSLFAK
+1 
-11 PTTCSAHRSS
+11 
-21 DHQRA
+21 
-26 PTDAHA
+26 
-32 RPLGTLD
+32 
-39 QHDRPRRGPPSPGGT
+39 
-54 TLRRLWAVSV
+54 VSV
-64 SPAPGNIDRDP
+64 SQASGNIDRDP
-75 PGYPREWEADILL
+75 PGYPREWEADVLL

-97 PIRPSDAGRLVAF
+97 PIRPSDADRLVAF

-123 FAAYPRLSDRDVKR
+123 FAAYPRLSDRDVKL

-149 IVTLGEDMIAVGRYD
+149 IVTLGEEMIAVGRYD
-164 RIEGDHAEV
+164 RVEDDHAEV

-229 KGIEDGVLAVEFP
+229 KEMEDGVLAVEFP

-263 SVRRLLNPQRIVV
+263 SVRRLLNPERIVV
-276 YGPGARVQNLINS
+276 HGQGDRVQDLINS
-289 IVPGGFGGEVVAV
+289 IRRGGFAGEVAAV

-312 PSAASI
+312 PNAASI
-318 AAVPGGLDLAIVSVP
+318 AAVSGGLDLAIVSVP

-340 VIEAAHVGAHG
+340 VIDAAHKGAHG
-351 MVVLTGTDYAA
+351 IVVLTGTDYAA
-362 GDNLKVINL
+362 GDNLKIINL

-380 GPDALGIINTSRTVQ
+380 GPDALGVINTLPPVH

-415 AAVGVVLLNH
+415 AAVGVALLNH
-425 AVRQELGLSS
+425 AVRQDLGLSS

-452 YWADDETTRVCL
+452 YWEDDEATRVCL

-477 RITRQLA
+477 RITRRLA
-484 RNKPVVVFAPGRT
+484 RKKPVVVFAPGRT
-497 RRADHAGVRG
+497 SRADHAGVRG

-520 FRQAGIMVVHH
+520 FRQAGIMVVHG
-531 RDDMIDIAK
+531 RGDMIDIAK
-540 IAARQPLPAGPRV
+540 IASRQPLPSGPRV
-553 RIITNSLTLAH
+553 RIIINSLTLAY
-564 QMVQKMDS
+564 QMLQKMDS
-572 VGLLRDPQPEL
+572 VGLIRDPEPKL
-583 LGAEAG
+583 LGADAD
-589 PEAFVLAARE
+589 PNAFAQAARE
-599 GLADQRYDSVVC
+599 ALADPRYDSVVC
-611 AAVNAFDQGTEEII
+611 AAVNAFDQGTEDII
-625 LALENVAAEAT
+625 LALENAAAHAT

-645 FHPPLMSSGEP
+645 FHPPLISSGEV
-656 DSPGMLPRF
+656 DAPGLLPRF

-675 SALTSYAEW
+675 SALTSYALW

-701 AKLVVNR
+701 AKLLVNR

-714 TGRELTETETADLL
+714 AGRELTEVETAELL
-728 STYGI
+728 RTYGI
-733 NLVPQFAV
+733 DLVRQFAV
-741 SSLVEAIA
+741 SSSDEAVTA
-749 AGDQL
+749 ADQL

-761 ATSSAVRGRPDLA
+761 ATSSNVRGRPDLA

-784 EMADAW
+784 EMAEAW
-790 KDLRQL
+790 KDLRKL

-805 EVLSAAI
+805 DGLSIAK
-812 PVVQTMAPPGVALI
+812 PVVQAMAPPGVALI

-851 GDTVYRVPPL
+851 GDTVYRVPPM
-861 TAVDAADMV
+861 TTMDAAGMV
-870 RELKAAPTLLG
+870 RELKAAPTLFG
-881 RHGAPGV
+881 RQGAPGV
-888 DIAGI
+888 DVALI
-893 ENVLQ
+893 EDLLH

-903 ADAIPQLA
+903 SDAIPQLA

-921 VSSISVLGAR
+921 VRSLSVLGAR
-931 VFVAPTAD
+931 VFIAPTAD
-939 QRDPLARVL
+939 QRDPMARVL

>member
-1 MLVPLSLFAK
+1 
-11 PTTCSAHRSS
+11 
-21 DHQRA
+21 
-26 PTDAHA
+26 
-32 RPLGTLD
+32 
-39 QHDRPRRGPPSPGGT
+39 
-54 TLRRLWAVSV
+54 VSV
-64 SPAPGNIDRDP
+64 SPAPGNIDADP
-75 PGYPREWEADILL
+75 PGYPREWEADVLL

-97 PIRPSDAGRLVAF
+97 PIRPADADRLVAF
-110 YERVSPESKYLRF
+110 YDRVSPESKYLRF
-123 FAAYPRLSDRDVKR
+123 FVPYPRLTDRDVQR
-137 FTEVDYVDRVAF
+137 FTRVDYVDRVAL

-164 RIEGDHAEV
+164 RIEDDHAEV
-173 SFLIED
+173 AFLIED

-229 KGIEDGVLAVEFP
+229 KGMEDGVLAVEFP

-276 YGPGARVQNLINS
+276 YGESDRVQNLINS
-289 IVPGGFGGEVVAV
+289 IRRGGFSGDVVAV
-302 SIDGAPVAGV
+302 SIDDGPIAGAS
-312 PSAASI
+312 SAASI
-318 AAVPGGLDLAIVSVP
+318 AAVQGMLDLAIVSIP

-340 VIEAAHVGAHG
+340 VIDAAHKGAYG
-351 MVVLTGTDYAA
+351 IVVLTGTDYAV
-362 GDNLKVINL
+362 GDNLKIINL
-371 ARAYGVRAL
+371 ARAYGIRAL
-380 GPDALGIINTSRTVQ
+380 GPDALGIINTLAGVQ
-395 LNATP
+395 LNATT
-400 GPMPRPGGVGLFCQS
+400 GPMPRTGGVGFFCQS
-415 AAVGVVLLNH
+415 AAVGVALLNH
-425 AVRQELGLSS
+425 AVRQDLGMSS

-452 YWADDETTRVCL
+452 YWGDDEATRVCL

-484 RNKPVVVFAPGRT
+484 QRKPVVVFAPGRT

-507 GLGHAPEEAVDAL
+507 GLGHAPEQAVDAL
-520 FRQAGIMVVHH
+520 FRQAGIMVVH
-531 RDDMIDIAK
+531 RRGDMIDIAK
-540 IAARQPLPAGPRV
+540 IAARQPLPSGPRV

-564 QMVQKMDS
+564 QMLQTMDS

-589 PEAFVLAARE
+589 PEAFVRAARE
-599 GLADQRYDSVVC
+599 ALVDQRYDSVVC
-611 AAVNAFDQGTEEII
+611 AAANAFDQGTDEII
-625 LALENVAAEAT
+625 LALENLASEAT

-656 DSPGMLPRF
+656 DSLGTLPRF

-684 RDRDPG
+684 RNRDAG
-690 AVPMVEVDTQA
+690 AVPEMEVDTHA
-701 AKLVVNR
+701 AKLLVNR
-708 ILAEQP
+708 ILAERP
-714 TGRELTETETADLL
+714 EGRELTETEIAELL
-728 STYGI
+728 DRYGI
-733 NLVPQFAV
+733 HLVPQLPVAGLAEAV
-741 SSLVEAIA
+741 A

-761 ATSSAVRGRPDLA
+761 ATGSAVRGRPDLA
-774 SVHRNIDNAA
+774 SVHRNIDSAS

-796 VAEIGLADD
+796 VAGIGLAGDD
-805 EVLSAAI
+805 SLSNAM
-812 PVVQTMAPPGVALI
+812 PVVQAMAPPGVALV

-851 GDTVYRVPPL
+851 GDIVYRVPPL
-861 TAVDAADMV
+861 TAVDAAEMV
-870 RELKAAPTLLG
+870 RELKAAPTLFG
-881 RHGAPGV
+881 RQGAPGV

-893 ENVLQ
+893 ENLLH
-898 RVAQL
+898 RVAQM

-911 SVTLRPCVAS
+911 SVSLRPCVAS
-921 VSSISVLGAR
+921 VNSISVLGAR

>member
-1 MLVPLSLFAK
+1 
-11 PTTCSAHRSS
+11 
-21 DHQRA
+21 
-26 PTDAHA
+26 
-32 RPLGTLD
+32 
-39 QHDRPRRGPPSPGGT
+39 
-54 TLRRLWAVSV
+54 VSV
-64 SPAPGNIDRDP
+64 SQAQENIDRDP
-75 PGYPREWEADILL
+75 PGYPREWEADVLL

-97 PIRPSDAGRLVAF
+97 PIRPSDAPRLVAF

-123 FAAYPRLSDRDVKR
+123 FAPYPRLSDRDVKR
-137 FTEVDYVDRVAF
+137 FTEVDYVSRVAF
-149 IVTLGEDMIAVGRYD
+149 ILTLGENMIAVGRYD
-164 RIEGDHAEV
+164 RIEDDHAEV

-251 VMERREHRAESA
+251 VMERREHRAEGA
-263 SVRRLLNPQRIVV
+263 SVRRLLSPERIVV
-276 YGPGARVQNLINS
+276 YGQGDRVQDLINS
-289 IVPGGFGGEVVAV
+289 ILRGDFSGEVAAV
-302 SIDGAPVAGV
+302 TVDGSSVAGV
-312 PSAASI
+312 ANAVSI
-318 AAVPGGLDLAIVSVP
+318 AAVQGGLDLAIVSVP
-333 TNQLGAV
+333 TNQLGGV
-340 VIEAAHVGAHG
+340 VIDAAHKGAHG

-362 GDNLKVINL
+362 GDNLKIINL
-371 ARAYGVRAL
+371 ARAYGIRAL
-380 GPDALGIINTSRTVQ
+380 GPDALGIINTLGTVR

-400 GPMPRPGGVGLFCQS
+400 GPMPRSGGVGLFCQS
-415 AAVGVVLLNH
+415 AAVGVALLNH
-425 AVRQELGLSS
+425 VLRHDLGLSS

-452 YWADDETTRVCL
+452 YWEDDEATRVCL

-477 RITRQLA
+477 RITRRLA
-484 RNKPVVVFAPGRT
+484 RRKPVVVFAPGRT
-497 RRADHAGVRG
+497 HRADHAGVRG

-520 FRQAGIMVVHH
+520 FRQAGIMVVH
-531 RDDMIDIAK
+531 RRGDMIDIAK
-540 IAARQPLPAGPRV
+540 IASRQPLPSGPRV

-564 QMVQKMDS
+564 QMLQKMDS
-572 VGLLRDPQPEL
+572 VGLIRDPEPEL
-583 LGAEAG
+583 LGADAK
-589 PEAFVLAARE
+589 PEAFGRAARQA
-599 GLADQRYDSVVC
+599 LADQRYDSVVC
-611 AAVNAFDQGTEEII
+611 GAVNAFNQGTDNII
-625 LALENVAAEAT
+625 LALENVAAEAA

-645 FHPPLMSSGEP
+645 FHPPLQSSGEP
-656 DSPGMLPRF
+656 DAPGILPRF

-675 SALTSYAEW
+675 SALTDYAQW
-684 RDRDPG
+684 RERDPG
-690 AVPMVEVDTQA
+690 AVPMMEVDTQE
-701 AKLVVNR
+701 AKLIVNR
-708 ILAEQP
+708 VLAEQP
-714 TGRELTETETADLL
+714 TGRELTEIETAELL
-728 STYGI
+728 AAYGI
-733 NLVPQFAV
+733 NMVRQFAV
-741 SSLVEAIA
+741 SGLADAVAA
-749 AGDQL
+749 AGQL

-790 KDLRQL
+790 KDLRRL
-796 VAEIGLADD
+796 VTEIGLADD
-805 EVLSAAI
+805 ETLSVAV
-812 PVVQTMAPPGVALI
+812 PVVQAMAPAGVALI

-861 TAVDAADMV
+861 TTADAAEMV
-870 RELKAAPTLLG
+870 RELKAAPTLFG
-881 RHGAPGV
+881 RHGAPGL

-893 ENVLQ
+893 EDLLH

-903 ADAIPQLA
+903 SDAIPQLA
-911 SVTLRPCVAS
+911 SITLRPCVAS

-931 VFVAPTAD
+931 VFIAPTAD

>member
-1 MLVPLSLFAK
+1 M
-11 PTTCSAHRSS
+11 
-21 DHQRA
+21 
-26 PTDAHA
+26 
-32 RPLGTLD
+32 
-39 QHDRPRRGPPSPGGT
+39 
-54 TLRRLWAVSV
+54 SV
-64 SPAPGNIDRDP
+64 SQAPGNIGADP
-75 PGYPREWEADILL
+75 PGYPREWEADVLL

-97 PIRPSDAGRLVAF
+97 PIRPTDADRLVAF
-110 YERVSPESKYLRF
+110 YDRVSPESKYLRF
-123 FAAYPRLSDRDVKR
+123 FAPYPRLSDRDVLR
-137 FTEVDYVDRVAF
+137 FTRVDYVDRVAF
-149 IVTLGEDMIAVGRYD
+149 IVTLGADMIAVGRYD
-164 RIEGDHAEV
+164 RIEDDHAEV
-173 SFLIED
+173 AFLIED

-229 KGIEDGVLAVEFP
+229 KGMEDGVLALEFP

-276 YGPGARVQNLINS
+276 YGQSDRVQNLINS
-289 IVPGGFGGEVVAV
+289 IQHAGFNGDVVAV
-302 SIDGAPVAGV
+302 SNDESPIAGAS
-312 PSAASI
+312 SAASI
-318 AAVPGGLDLAIVSVP
+318 AAVPGMLDLAIVSIP

-340 VIEAAHVGAHG
+340 VIDAAHKGAHG
-351 MVVLTGTDYAA
+351 IVVLTGTDYAA
-362 GDNLKVINL
+362 GDNLKIINL
-371 ARAYGVRAL
+371 ARAYGIRAL
-380 GPDALGIINTSRTVQ
+380 GPDALGIINTLAGVQ
-395 LNATP
+395 LNATT
-400 GPMPRPGGVGLFCQS
+400 GPMPRTGGVGLFCQS
-415 AAVGVVLLNH
+415 AAVGVALLNH
-425 AVRQELGLSS
+425 AVRHDLGLSS

-452 YWADDETTRVCL
+452 YWGDDEATRVCL

-484 RNKPVVVFAPGRT
+484 QRKPVVVFAPGRT

-507 GLGHAPEEAVDAL
+507 GLGHAPEQAVDAL
-520 FRQAGIMVVHH
+520 FRQAGIIVVH
-531 RDDMIDIAK
+531 RRGDMIDIAK
-540 IAARQPLPAGPRV
+540 IAARQPLPSGPRV
-553 RIITNSLTLAH
+553 RIVTNSLTLAH
-564 QMVQKMDS
+564 QMLQTMDS

-589 PEAFVLAARE
+589 PEAFVRAARE
-599 GLADQRYDSVVC
+599 ALTDQRYDSVVC
-611 AAVNAFDQGTEEII
+611 AAANAFDQGTDEII
-625 LALENVAAEAT
+625 LALEDLASEAT

-656 DSPGMLPRF
+656 DSLGTLPRF

-675 SALTSYAEW
+675 SALTSYSEW
-684 RDRDPG
+684 RNRDAS
-690 AVPMVEVDTQA
+690 AVPAMEVDTRE
-701 AKLVVNR
+701 AKLLVNR
-708 ILAEQP
+708 ILAERP
-714 TGRELTETETADLL
+714 EGRELTQTEIAELL
-728 STYGI
+728 DRYGI
-733 NLVPQFAV
+733 HLVPQLPVASLADAV
-741 SSLVEAIA
+741 A

-774 SVHRNIDNAA
+774 SVHRNIDSAS

-790 KDLRQL
+790 KDLQQL
-796 VAEIGLADD
+796 VAGIGLAGDD
-805 EVLSAAI
+805 SLSIAM
-812 PVVQTMAPPGVALI
+812 PVVQAMAPPGVALV

-851 GDTVYRVPPL
+851 GDVVYRVPPL
-861 TAVDAADMV
+861 TAVDAAEMV
-870 RELKAAPTLLG
+870 RELKAAPTLFG
-881 RHGAPGV
+881 RQGAPGV

-893 ENVLQ
+893 ENLLH
-898 RVAQL
+898 RVAQM

-911 SVTLRPCVAS
+911 SVGLRPCVAS
-921 VSSISVLGAR
+921 FNSISVLGAR